1 MKISQVIEILENWAP
16 PQYAEEY
23 DNVGLI
29 IGNPTNDI
37 TGILICYIKGMWII
51 SRKLKSWETYW

>member
-1 MKISQVIEILENWAP
+1 MKISQGIEILENWAP
-16 PQYAEEY
+16 PQFAEEY

-37 TGILICYIKGMWII
+37 TGILICLDSLCLLYI
-51 SRKLKSWETYW
+51 SRCV